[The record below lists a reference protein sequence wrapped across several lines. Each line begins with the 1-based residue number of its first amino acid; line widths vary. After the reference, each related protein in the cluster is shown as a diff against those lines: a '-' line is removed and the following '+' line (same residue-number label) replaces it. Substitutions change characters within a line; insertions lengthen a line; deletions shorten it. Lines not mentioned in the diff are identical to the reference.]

1 MGNDIRV
8 QEIVAELPSSA
19 TLPVKRIWY
28 RRVFFQATI
37 VGFCAFLAPGL
48 YNAMQSTGAGG
59 AQTPYLVMGANAVLG
74 VMMVITCSLGSVVAN
89 RIGLKNAL
97 IFGTTGYCI
106 YAAALYTNNRYGTE
120 WFVYFGA
127 AACGITA
134 GIFWAAEGAIMISY
148 PVDSQRGRYLAYWL
162 AYRNGGSIVGGII
175 NLAFNYTGKATGK
188 LDWRTY
194 LVFVALQCITPFVA
208 LLLSPAEKVQRSDGK
223 AVATAER
230 IHTLE
235 ELKEVGK
242 ILIRKDFLL
251 VVPFFFYATFLL
263 SYAGSYLSL
272 YFSVRSRALASLV
285 SALAQIAANILFGS
299 FLDWKRFSLRQR
311 AIIAYVFM
319 MALFGGTWVWG
330 AVVQHEYGLHKPALD
345 WDDAGFGRG
354 WALYI
359 ILQVNFALAYNYGY
373 WLAGYMARD
382 PAEIV
387 RLTSTVRAVEAAG
400 GAVASGI
407 SSTKA
412 PLLAALGVNFG
423 LWAVAVIPTYFVV
436 RTVGTGRGFENTERV
451 ESDETDSAK

>member
-1 MGNDIRV
+1 MLNYQSR
-8 QEIVAELPSSA
+8 
-19 TLPVKRIWY
+19 KWY
-28 RRVFFQATI
+28 RQVFFQATV
-37 VGFCAFLAPGL
+37 VGLCAFLAPGL

-59 AQTPYLVMGANAVLG
+59 QQTPYLVMGANAVLG
-74 VMMVITCSLGSVVAN
+74 VMMVVTCSLGSVVAN

-97 IFGTTGYCI
+97 IFGTTGYSV
-106 YAAALYTNNRYGTE
+106 YAASLYTNNRYGTE
-120 WFVYFGA
+120 WFVYLGA

-134 GIFWAAEGAIMISY
+134 GIFWAAEGAIMIGY

-175 NLAFNYTGKATGK
+175 NLAFNYSGVTTGK

-194 LVFVALQCITPFVA
+194 IIFVALQTMGPAVA
-208 LLLSPAEKVQRSDGK
+208 LFLSHPHKVERADGQK
-223 AVATAER
+223 VASAER
-230 IHTLE
+230 ISTVA

-251 VVPFFFYATFLL
+251 VFPFFFYATFLL

-285 SALAQIAANILFGS
+285 SALSQITANLFFGS
-299 FLDWKRFSLRQR
+299 FLDWKRFTLNQR
-311 AIIAYVFM
+311 AKYSYIFIM
-319 MALFGGTWVWG
+319 TLFGATWVW
-330 AVVQHEYGLHKPALD
+330 ATMIQREYGKKAPALD
-345 WDDAGFGRG
+345 WVDDGFGRG

-359 ILQVNFALAYNYGY
+359 FLQVNFALAYNYGY
-373 WLAGYMARD
+373 WLAGYMARG

-407 SSTKA
+407 SSTHA
-412 PLLAALGVNFG
+412 PLLAAVGVNFG
-423 LWAVAVIPTYFVV
+423 LWATAVIPTYLVV
-436 RTVGTGRGFENTERV
+436 RRLLHGAEV
-451 ESDETDSAK
+451 